1 MNKGENVCENYICF
15 LFTSSRLRHK
25 EKVGIFFPFKIWNSV
40 FAGLYMVL
48 QFEELFNGKQHL
60 YKEEHLSHQR
70 HKTQEAVSMVLNYM
84 EWLHG
89 NV

>member
-1 MNKGENVCENYICF
+1 
-15 LFTSSRLRHK
+15 
-25 EKVGIFFPFKIWNSV
+25 
-40 FAGLYMVL
+40 MVL